1 MTSAFLLVILTRM
14 DAFDLNAPLIFSVA
28 ALNNYLRELLETDEV
43 LQDLWVRGEISNFS
57 QPRSGHLYFTLKD
70 SEAQIRCVM
79 WKNSVLRLRF
89 SPADGMQVEAH
100 GAMSVY
106 PSQGQVQLYLDA
118 LRPAGEGAL
127 YQEFL
132 RLKARLEAE
141 GLFDPDHKRPLPRL
155 PHHIGV
161 VTSATGAALQD
172 ILQTLSRRLPVL
184 RVSVAPSPV
193 QGVEAPPGI
202 ISALNQLNQ
211 LPDLDLI
218 ILARG
223 GGSIEDLWAFNDENV
238 ARAIYNSRVPVIS
251 GIGHETDFTIA
262 DFVADLRAPTPT
274 GAAELATPITA
285 QELSLS
291 LRAASDQLDA
301 RVSELLSSA
310 RQSLALAQA
319 ELRRGSPRAVVQNS
333 LQRLDELHA
342 RLERLGQSQLEARN
356 LRLANAM
363 SRLNALS
370 PQAVLKR
377 GYAIITDQHSGA
389 LISRVSQA
397 QPGQGLLLRV
407 QDGVIP
413 AKVTLNPTGAEEH
426 VNNP

>member
-1 MTSAFLLVILTRM
+1 
-14 DAFDLNAPLIFSVA
+14 
-28 ALNNYLRELLETDEV
+28 
-43 LQDLWVRGEISNFS
+43 
-57 QPRSGHLYFTLKD
+57 
-70 SEAQIRCVM
+70 
-79 WKNSVLRLRF
+79 
-89 SPADGMQVEAH
+89 
-100 GAMSVY
+100 
-106 PSQGQVQLYLDA
+106 
-118 LRPAGEGAL
+118 
-127 YQEFL
+127 
-132 RLKARLEAE
+132 
-141 GLFDPDHKRPLPRL
+141 
-155 PHHIGV
+155 
-161 VTSATGAALQD
+161 
-172 ILQTLSRRLPVL
+172 
-184 RVSVAPSPV
+184 
-193 QGVEAPPGI
+193 
-202 ISALNQLNQ
+202 
-211 LPDLDLI
+211 
-218 ILARG
+218 
-223 GGSIEDLWAFNDENV
+223 V

-310 RQSLALAQA
+310 RQYLALAQA
-319 ELRRGSPRAVVQNS
+319 ELRRGSPRVVVQNA

-356 LRLANAM
+356 LRLANAI

-377 GYAIITDQHSGA
+377 GYAIITDLHSGA
-389 LISRVSQA
+389 LISRSAQA

-426 VNNP
+426 VSNP

>member
-1 MTSAFLLVILTRM
+1 MVILTRM
-14 DAFDLNAPLIFSVA
+14 DAFDFNAALIFSVTS
-28 ALNNYLRELLETDEV
+28 LNNYLRELLETDEV

-79 WKNSVLRLRF
+79 WKNSALRLRF
-89 SPADGMQVEAH
+89 SPADGMQVEGH
-100 GAMSVY
+100 GAMSIY
-106 PSQGQVQLYLDA
+106 PAQGQVQLYLDA

-141 GLFDPDHKRPLPRL
+141 GLFDPEHKRPLPSL
-155 PHHIGV
+155 PRHIGV
-161 VTSATGAALQD
+161 VTSPTGAALQD
-172 ILQTLSRRLPVL
+172 ILQTLSRRLPIL
-184 RVSVAPSPV
+184 RVTIAPTPV
-193 QGVEAPPGI
+193 QGAEAPPGI
-202 ISALNQLNQ
+202 VAALRHLNQLE
-211 LPDLDLI
+211 DLDLI

-223 GGSIEDLWAFNDENV
+223 GGSIEDLWAFNDESV

-251 GIGHETDFTIA
+251 GVGHETDFTIA
-262 DFVADLRAPTPT
+262 DFVADMRAPTPT

-301 RVSELLSSA
+301 RLNELLSSA

-319 ELRRGSPRAVVQNS
+319 ELRRSSPRAFLQNA
-333 LQRLDELHA
+333 LQRLDETQA
-342 RLERLGQSQLEARN
+342 RLERLGHNQLEARN
-356 LRLANAM
+356 LRLASSV

-370 PQAVLKR
+370 PQAVLRR
-377 GYAIITDQHSGA
+377 GYAIITDQHSGV
-389 LISRVSQA
+389 LISRASQT
-397 QPGQGLLLRV
+397 QPGQELLLRL
-407 QDGVIP
+407 QDGLIP
-413 AKVTLNPTGAEEH
+413 AQVTAKPTGAE
-426 VNNP
+426 

>member
-1 MTSAFLLVILTRM
+1 M
-14 DAFDLNAPLIFSVA
+14 DAFDLNAPLVFSVT

-79 WKNSVLRLRF
+79 WKNSALRLRF

-106 PSQGQVQLYLDA
+106 PAQGQVQLYLDA

-141 GLFDPDHKRPLPRL
+141 GLFDAARKRPLPSL
-155 PHHIGV
+155 PRHIGV
-161 VTSATGAALQD
+161 LTSATGAALQD
-172 ILQTLSRRLPVL
+172 ILHTLSRRLPIL
-184 RVSVAPSPV
+184 RVTVAPSPV
-193 QGVEAPPGI
+193 QGIEAPPGI
-202 ISALNQLNQ
+202 ITALHQLNQ
-211 LPDLDLI
+211 IPDLDLI

-223 GGSIEDLWAFNDENV
+223 GGSMEDLWAFNDENV

-251 GIGHETDFTIA
+251 GVGHETDFTIA

-274 GAAELATPITA
+274 AAAELATPVTA

-291 LRAASDQLDA
+291 VRAASE
-301 RVSELLSSA
+301 ELNTLLANLLNSA

-319 ELRRGSPRAVVQNS
+319 ELRRSSPRAAVQNA

-342 RLERLGQSQLEARN
+342 RLERLMRAQLEARKIHLDN
-356 LRLANAM
+356 SLRQ
-363 SRLNALS
+363 LNALS
-370 PQAVLKR
+370 PQAVLQR
-377 GYAIITDQHSGA
+377 GYAIVTDQLSGA
-389 LISRVSQA
+389 LISRAA
-397 QPGQGLLLRV
+397 QTRPGQALQLHL
-407 QDGVIP
+407 QDGLIP
-413 AKVTLNPTGAEEH
+413 AQVSATPTGVPNHA
-426 VNNP
+426 NRP

>member
-1 MTSAFLLVILTRM
+1 MVILTRM
-14 DAFDLNAPLIFSVA
+14 DAFDFNAALIFSVTS
-28 ALNNYLRELLETDEV
+28 LNNYLRELLETDEV

-79 WKNSVLRLRF
+79 WKNSALRLRF
-89 SPADGMQVEAH
+89 SPADGMQVEGH
-100 GAMSVY
+100 GAMSIY
-106 PSQGQVQLYLDA
+106 PAQGQVQLYLDA

-141 GLFDPDHKRPLPRL
+141 GLFDPEHKRPLPSL
-155 PHHIGV
+155 PRHIGV
-161 VTSATGAALQD
+161 VTSPTGAALQD
-172 ILQTLSRRLPVL
+172 ILQTLSRRLPIL
-184 RVSVAPSPV
+184 RVTIAPTPV
-193 QGVEAPPGI
+193 QGAEAPPGI
-202 ISALNQLNQ
+202 VAALRHLNQLE
-211 LPDLDLI
+211 DLDLI

-223 GGSIEDLWAFNDENV
+223 GGSIEDLWAFNDESV

-251 GIGHETDFTIA
+251 GVGHETDFTIA

-301 RVSELLSSA
+301 RLNELLSSA

-319 ELRRGSPRAVVQNS
+319 ELRRSSPRAFLQNA
-333 LQRLDELHA
+333 LQRLDETQA
-342 RLERLGQSQLEARN
+342 RLERLGHNQLEARN
-356 LRLANAM
+356 LRLASSV

-370 PQAVLKR
+370 PQAVLRR
-377 GYAIITDQHSGA
+377 GYAIITDQHSGV
-389 LISRVSQA
+389 LISRASQT
-397 QPGQGLLLRV
+397 QPGQELLLRL
-407 QDGVIP
+407 QDGLIP
-413 AKVTLNPTGAEEH
+413 AQVTAKPTGAE
-426 VNNP
+426 